1 MAEGNVFARSESSVL
16 ETNTLIRNT
25 YTLLSMT
32 LLFSGAMAGLAI
44 SNPGLGNFGFIGF
57 LLGFIGLYF
66 LVYMTRNSAF
76 GIVSVFMLTGFLG
89 LSLGPMLL
97 NTLAMQ
103 GGGQIVMLAMA
114 MTGTIFL
121 GLSAYVLTTKK
132 DFSFLSGFMMAGIIL
147 AVVGGLVAII
157 FQVEILSL
165 AISGL
170 VALLMCGM
178 ILWETSDLVNGHETN
193 YIMATVG
200 LYMAIFNLFVS
211 LIRQIGRASCRERV

>member
-211 LIRQIGRASCRERV
+211 LIRLLTAFND